1 MTSATRK
8 LKIPDKVFVV
18 PVVNVISSLTLE
30 IVVLSYLQNYIVY
43 TLRTHWMRGL
53 LYSFTAI

>member
-18 PVVNVISSLTLE
+18 PVVNVISSLIPE

-43 TLRTHWMRGL
+43 TLRTHWMRAL